1 MQSSPGG
8 LHILEAPMP
17 IALIVNSS
25 PYGTE
30 APYNA
35 LRIAEALHLKDEWV
49 ELFFMGD
56 GVNTARRG
64 QDPGTAHASLE
75 AMLTGLIEKALIVTL
90 CGTCCRTEDS
100 SRPTSSRVRPPAPS
114 TTWRHWS

>member
-1 MQSSPGG
+1 
-8 LHILEAPMP
+8 MP